1 MTVVAGEADRSK
13 EAASQRCSTTAPTS
27 SSTCATWKATRDA
40 ARLLGMTDAAM
51 AGPIEADAVEALAP
65 AAIVAP
71 TEADPAQDPA
81 AAAVTTAPP
90 AATPSAA
97 ARLTSRPLHG
107 RR

>member
-1 MTVVAGEADRSK
+1 M
-13 EAASQRCSTTAPTS
+13 
-27 SSTCATWKATRDA
+27 RDA

-81 AAAVTTAPP
+81 AAVTTAPP